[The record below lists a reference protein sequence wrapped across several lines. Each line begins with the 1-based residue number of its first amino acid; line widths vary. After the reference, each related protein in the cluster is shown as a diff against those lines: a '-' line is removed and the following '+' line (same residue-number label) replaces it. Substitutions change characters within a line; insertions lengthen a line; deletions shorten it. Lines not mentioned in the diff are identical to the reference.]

1 MEDPIFGYSLIEHLV
16 TSTNDSNIF
25 DTSMSAFPH
34 ISSEGAETVA
44 LIIQKFAEIRS
55 RSWKYELVDKI

>member
-1 MEDPIFGYSLIEHLV
+1 MEDHIFGYSLIKHLV

-25 DTSMSAFPH
+25 DTSMSAFTH
-34 ISSEGAETVA
+34 ISSEGAETVV